1 MENSNQNEKWNRAIS
16 IIAESILKPDHE
28 LRQHA
33 HEQEC
38 FHELMY
44 ARENVITY
52 LNSLRR

>member
-1 MENSNQNEKWNRAIS
+1 MENSDQNEKWNRAIS
-16 IIAESILKPDHE
+16 IITESVLKPDSD

-44 ARENVITY
+44 ARENVIQY
-52 LNSLRR
+52 LNTLRK